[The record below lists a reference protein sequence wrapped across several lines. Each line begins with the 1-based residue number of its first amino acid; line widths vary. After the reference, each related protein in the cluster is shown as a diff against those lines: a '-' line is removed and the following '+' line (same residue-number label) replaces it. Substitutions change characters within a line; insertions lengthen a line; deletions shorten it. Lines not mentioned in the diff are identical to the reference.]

1 MFRLIIAGGREF
13 SDYPL
18 LAQNVEAFVNE
29 LDDPEIE
36 IVCGCARGAD
46 SLGEEYGKSK
56 GYKINYYKPNW
67 DLYGRSA
74 GMIRNNQMA
83 QNADGLVAFW
93 DGSSKGTKN
102 MIDLARRR
110 GLKVKV
116 VMYKE

>member
-18 LAQNVEAFVNE
+18 LAASVVEFVNE
-29 LDDPEIE
+29 LDDPDIE

-67 DLYGRSA
+67 DLYGKAA
-74 GMIRNNQMA
+74 GMFRNRAMA
-83 QNADGLVAFW
+83 LNADGLIAFW
-93 DGSSKGTKN
+93 DGSSKGTKH
-102 MIDLARRR
+102 MIDMARRH

-116 VMYKE
+116 IKY

>member
-18 LAQNVEAFVNE
+18 LAASVAEFVNE

-36 IVCGCARGAD
+36 IVCGCAKGAD
-46 SLGEEYGKSK
+46 SLGEKYGQSK

-67 DLYGRSA
+67 DLYGKAA
-74 GMIRNNQMA
+74 GMIRNGIMA
-83 QNADGLVAFW
+83 QNADGLIAFW
-93 DGSSKGTKN
+93 DGRSKGTKN
-102 MIDLARRR
+102 MIGLARRQ

-116 VMYKE
+116 IKY